1 MSAIVWCRTTYVFLA
16 RVRIRPSEYLYE
28 YFYSKVGGFYSSKIY
43 HKSIVI
49 VAKSRMSIRTA
60 TRNKL
65 WEIYAFDNHHPN
77 TPATLPTLHALPA
90 RAIHASTS
98 STTTM
103 PATPSIH
110 LGQNTR

>member
-1 MSAIVWCRTTYVFLA
+1 MSALDLVPTTYVFLA

-28 YFYSKVGGFYSSKIY
+28 YIYSKVGGFYSSKIY

-49 VAKSRMSIRTA
+49 VAKGRMPIRTA

-90 RAIHASTS
+90 TAIHASTS